1 MSLPDETLP
10 SRPALP
16 RLLVV
21 ALALTGLLT
30 VGGLG
35 LVVYGFAAGMSTAPA
50 GEPYERRID
59 LPAGATMVRSLAVGD
74 RLAIELRL
82 ANGGSEILVLD
93 PRDGAILGRI
103 VTAGR

>member
-10 SRPALP
+10 SRPTLP

-35 LVVYGFAAGMSTAPA
+35 LVVYGFAAGMST
-50 GEPYERRID
+50 ESRNETFEQRID
-59 LPAGATMVRSLAVGD
+59 LPAGATAMRSFAAGELLAV
-74 RLAIELRL
+74 ELRL
-82 ANGGSEILVLD
+82 ADGSLEVLLLD
-93 PRDGAILGRI
+93 PRDGVLLGRI
-103 VTAGR
+103 ATAAQ